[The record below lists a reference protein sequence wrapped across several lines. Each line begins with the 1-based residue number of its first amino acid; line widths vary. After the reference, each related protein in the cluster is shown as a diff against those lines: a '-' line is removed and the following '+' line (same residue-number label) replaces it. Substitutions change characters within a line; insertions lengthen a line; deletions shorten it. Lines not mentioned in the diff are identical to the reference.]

1 MIKDPVRVVNEKTG
15 IIFYFK
21 RPLSSF
27 APSIRHRTDGP
38 AAIFIDG
45 DERWYQHGKLH
56 REDGPA
62 VIEVDGSEHWYIE
75 GVKCVGK

>member
-1 MIKDPVRVVNEKTG
+1 MISVTLDPLIYHAVVLFEKILAG
-15 IIFYFK
+15 
-21 RPLSSF
+21 
-27 APSIRHRTDGP
+27 PSVEWADGTKYWNLN
-38 AAIFIDG
+38 G
-45 DERWYQHGKLH
+45 QLH